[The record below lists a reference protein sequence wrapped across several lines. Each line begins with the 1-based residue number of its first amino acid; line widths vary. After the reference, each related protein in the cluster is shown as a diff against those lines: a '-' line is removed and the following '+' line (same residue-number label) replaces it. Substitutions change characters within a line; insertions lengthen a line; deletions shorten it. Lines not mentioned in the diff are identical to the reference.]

1 MCIVTEVQFKVHFSK
16 NLEDEQYILIEER
29 VSCLT
34 NQDSARS
41 WMP

>member
-16 NLEDEQYILIEER
+16 TLEDEPYILIEER
-29 VSCLT
+29 VSCLM